1 MKTTGAKLS
10 SMINSLIKTELT
22 PEEQTEFETLKPNN
36 NNNKSK
42 YKITGYFCPVFG
54 ITTLCKDSDSD
65 FIKSEDSFS
74 HALIHM
80 PPEIFLKKPNVI
92 HEYDNNLITKL
103 CLESGSNFDYMSN
116 NIKLLGDADE
126 ETRWLIQT
134 CNNELVRSSAD
145 TQKKIRSN
153 IEFEEKKL
161 TNDLTPDERR
171 KTE

>member
-1 MKTTGAKLS
+1 MP
-10 SMINSLIKTELT
+10 TE
-22 PEEQTEFETLKPNN
+22 
-36 NNNKSK
+36 
-42 YKITGYFCPVFG
+42 V
-54 ITTLCKDSDSD
+54 
-65 FIKSEDSFS
+65 
-74 HALIHM
+74 
-80 PPEIFLKKPNVI
+80 FLKKPNVI
-92 HEYDNNLITKL
+92 HEYNINLITKL
-103 CLESGSNFDYMSN
+103 CLENISNFDYILN